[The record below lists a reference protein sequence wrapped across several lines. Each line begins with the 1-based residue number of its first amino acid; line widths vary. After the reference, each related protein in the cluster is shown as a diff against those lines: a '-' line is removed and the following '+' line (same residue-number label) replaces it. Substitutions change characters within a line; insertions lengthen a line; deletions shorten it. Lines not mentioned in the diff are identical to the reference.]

1 MANLEEQQYLDLM
14 KRVLEQGSIRKDRT
28 GTGVKSI
35 FGATMHFSLRDQFVL
50 LTSKKIFLRG
60 IFEELKL
67 FLVGNTNSKILEEKK
82 VNIWKGNTSR
92 EALDKLGLTYLPE
105 GEMGCSY
112 PHQWRNFGGEHPL
125 IPETKGHKGVDQ
137 IQNIIDKIKNNPT
150 DRRIYLIGS
159 NPAQE
164 HLMALPPCHNYAQF
178 YCDLDKKELHCF
190 LVIRSNDLFLGC
202 PFNLSQYALLTIL
215 LAKITG
221 YSPGEL
227 LYTGVDVHLYADHLD
242 QAAEQIKRE
251 PRPFPKLFLR
261 KNITSLADIETL
273 IYEDLEVTGYDPHP
287 PIKAKMS
294 A

>member
-1 MANLEEQQYLDLM
+1 MMEEQQYLDLLS
-14 KRVLEQGSIRKDRT
+14 KIIDNGVIRTDRT
-28 GTGVKSI
+28 GTGTKSV
-35 FGATMHFSLRDQFVL
+35 FGATMRFSLQEQFIL
-50 LTSKKIFLRG
+50 LTTKKVFLRA

-67 FLVGNTNSKILEEKK
+67 FLLGNTNSKILEEKG

-92 EALDKLGLTYLPE
+92 EFLDKVGLPYLPE

-125 IPETKGHKGVDQ
+125 VPETKGHKGVDQ
-137 IQNIIDKIKNNPT
+137 IAKIIEKIKTNPT

-178 YCDLDKKELHCF
+178 YCDVEKKQLNCC
-190 LVIRSNDLFLGC
+190 LVIRSNDMFLGC
-202 PFNLSQYALLTIL
+202 PFNLAQYNLLTII

-221 YSPGEL
+221 YTPGEL
-227 LYTGVDVHLYADHLD
+227 FYVGVDAHLYLDHIE
-242 QAAEQIKRE
+242 QAKEQITRT
-251 PRPFPKLFLR
+251 PRCFPKLEIKKDL
-261 KNITSLADIETL
+261 TSLDDIHTL
-273 IYEDLEVTGYDPHP
+273 EFSDLELTGYDPHP
-287 PIKAKMS
+287 AIKAKMS

>member
-1 MANLEEQQYLDLM
+1 LTNPEEQQYLDLI
-14 KRVLEQGSIRKDRT
+14 KHVLAKGYIRKDRT

-35 FGATMHFSLRDQFVL
+35 FGATMRFSLRNQFIL
-50 LTSKKIFLRG
+50 LTTKKIFLRG

-67 FLVGNTNSKILEEKK
+67 FLMGNTNSKLLETQK

-125 IPETKGHKGVDQ
+125 IPETKGQKGVDQ
-137 IQNIIDKIKNNPT
+137 IQNIIEKIKNNPT

-178 YCDLDKKELHCF
+178 YCDVDKKELHCF

-202 PFNLSQYALLTIL
+202 PFNLSQYALLTVL

-227 LYTGVDVHLYADHLD
+227 LYSGVDVHLYLDHLE
-242 QAAEQIKRE
+242 QAEEQSKRI
-251 PRPFPKLFLR
+251 PRPFPKLIIQ
-261 KNITSLADIETL
+261 KDIASLADIEGLT
-273 IYEDLEVTGYDPHP
+273 YEDLNIVDYDPHP
-287 PIKAKMS
+287 PIKARMS
-294 A
+294 P